1 MLRMIIADD
10 EPLVRETISRIID
23 WNSNGIQSVSSTH
36 LKRNSAEAFPAI
48 RIVFKN
54 KRIRNKACCRCEDCV
69 RFFERTAQHPD
80 QRITPVS
87 YTHLDVYKRQV
98 FISLHAATYSVH
110 DCFFKLRILYKQ
122 AGCSFLRSAINRNRP
137 MAFQICFG
145 NHIKSIHIAKLDKPG
160 RIRIMACPYRVKI
173 ISLHQTQ
180 ISDHLFTVK
189 RIPRDWVAIM
199 SIYAFQANRLSV
211 QLHDSCFNANL
222 ADSCFLYNIFSRT
235 FHQQGVQSRLF
246 SVPQHRICLL
256 YTSRCV

>member
-1 MLRMIIADD
+1 
-10 EPLVRETISRIID
+10 
-23 WNSNGIQSVSSTH
+23 
-36 LKRNSAEAFPAI
+36 
-48 RIVFKN
+48 
-54 KRIRNKACCRCEDCV
+54 
-69 RFFERTAQHPD
+69 
-80 QRITPVS
+80 
-87 YTHLDVYKRQV
+87 
-98 FISLHAATYSVH
+98 
-110 DCFFKLRILYKQ
+110 
-122 AGCSFLRSAINRNRP
+122 

-246 SVPQHRICLL
+246 SVPQHRIFHFKPGSVPVRLGRIQQC
-256 YTSRCV
+256 SVR